1 MANNSDDK
9 KALVSVQGSQ
19 ATIHS
24 GEVDLNNLIIIEE
37 QENQGYFEYTS
48 DDGKTQERECDR

>member
-19 ATIHS
+19 TTIHR
-24 GEVDLNNLIIIEE
+24 GEVDLNNLIIIEVIFHI
-37 QENQGYFEYTS
+37 YRVPCKKS
-48 DDGKTQERECDR
+48 